1 MGNANPEEILRGYS
15 VMRPDNVEKSFK
27 CSQCG
32 MMFTDPGNDL
42 ECPFCHHH
50 CQPGE
55 CEMVYSSNE
64 DY

>member
-1 MGNANPEEILRGYS
+1 MMTDNA
-15 VMRPDNVEKSFK
+15 EKSFK

-32 MMFTDPGNDL
+32 MMFTDPKNNL

-55 CEMVYSSNE
+55 CEVLYSSNE
-64 DY
+64 EY